1 METQLAGQGRLAD
14 YLRPLKSRWWVV
26 VAAVVIATGAIYAY
40 EAHKPN
46 IYTASTLVYYQD
58 PGDPVSGVQS
68 APQTDRNVLDEATL
82 LYSRGTAAIVARR
95 IGWQGTPEKLLKSVA
110 ISSKQGED
118 FIQITAQ
125 AGRAPDAANIANQF
139 GATLVKLLVNGIHSR
154 LQKSLGLID
163 RELASLPQ
171 TAANLAERA
180 QLQVEQNQLRVALSD
195 PPLISKQVDPALA
208 PAAPSSPKPARDAV
222 FALILSLIGAIAL
235 VYGMERF
242 DRRLKNPEDMER
254 AYGRPLLSVLPHSAQ
269 PDARLHG
276 HASVGREFREP
287 FRVLRTNLEL
297 ESLDAP
303 PRTIIVSSAMPGEGK
318 STVVR
323 NLALAFRE
331 TGKRVVVVDL
341 DLRHPSL
348 HLKFGCAPSLGITEV
363 LRHEVSL
370 DDAISSIG
378 VGLDPMAAFMLR
390 KPNGDKGLPGGG
402 PEPESAPGNAGG
414 NGTNGTGAN
423 GRHAP
428 DADVALL
435 SSGAKPAN
443 PAVVLA
449 SDRLIEVLDELKA
462 RFDIVLIDTAPV
474 LAVSDT
480 VPLLRY
486 ADAALF
492 VGRLDFT
499 TRDTARRL
507 IEFLPRVPDLN
518 VLGIVANDLSRGDAA
533 GYGYGYGYGSYGDQ
547 HDGDG
552 DGPARSRQ
560 PRRGSRAREKTAV

>member
-1 METQLAGQGRLAD
+1 MDSQLPAQGRLAD

-26 VAAVVIATGAIYAY
+26 LAAVLVATAAVYAY
-40 EAHKPN
+40 EARKPN
-46 IYTASTLVYYQD
+46 VYTVSTLVYFQD
-58 PGDPVSGVQS
+58 PGDPVSGAASQ
-68 APQTDRNVLDEATL
+68 PQTDRNVLDEATL
-82 LYSRGTAAIVARR
+82 LYSRETAGIVARK
-95 IGWQGTPEKLLKSVA
+95 IGWKGTPAQLLKSVA
-110 ISSKQGED
+110 ISSKPGED
-118 FIQITAQ
+118 FIQVTAN
-125 AGRAPDAANIANQF
+125 AGTAVDAANIANQF
-139 GATLVKLLVNGIHSR
+139 GSTLVSLLVTGIHTR
-154 LQKSLGLID
+154 LQNSLGLIN
-163 RELASLPQ
+163 RELAALPK
-171 TAANLAERA
+171 TSANLAERA
-180 QLQVEQNQLRVALSD
+180 QLQVEQNELRVAISD
-195 PPLISKQVDPALA
+195 PPLISKQVDYATP
-208 PAAPSSPKPARDAV
+208 PGAPSSPKPLRDAL
-222 FALILSLIGAIAL
+222 FALILSLIGSIAL

-331 TGKRVVVVDL
+331 TGKSVVVVDL

-348 HLKFGCAPSLGITEV
+348 YEKFGQVPGVGVTEV
-363 LRHEVSL
+363 LRHQAAL
-370 DDAISSIG
+370 DDAIISVG
-378 VGLDPMAAFMLR
+378 VGMDAFAAFMLAQSTGEPPIDR
-390 KPNGDKGLPGGG
+390 KAANGASSNGGG
-402 PEPESAPGNAGG
+402 
-414 NGTNGTGAN
+414 
-423 GRHAP
+423 HLP
-428 DADVALL
+428 DAEVALL
-435 SSGAKPAN
+435 LAGAPAAN

-449 SDRLIEVLDELKA
+449 SDRLVEVMDELKQ
-462 RFDIVLIDTAPV
+462 RFDVVLIDSAPI

-507 IEFLPRVPDLN
+507 IEFLPRVPDVN
-518 VLGIVANDLSRGDAA
+518 VLGIVANDLSRADAA
-533 GYGYGYGYGSYGDQ
+533 GYGYGYGYGSYGQPKGETADA
-547 HDGDG
+547 D
-552 DGPARSRQ
+552 SRRRL
-560 PRRGSRAREKTAV
+560 PRRRQKTQV